1 MLSRQICVFN
11 KKCLGYQPKKNQN
24 YLKNYF
30 VKVEQSYDPNRKCNY
45 YRAIGHLIYACPTKK
60 DKACNMT
67 WVPQETNKVWVL
79 KTSSWFLCV
88 GIKGVWGM
96 IFG

>member
-1 MLSRQICVFN
+1 
-11 KKCLGYQPKKNQN
+11 
-24 YLKNYF
+24 
-30 VKVEQSYDPNRKCNY
+30 
-45 YRAIGHLIYACPTKK
+45 LIYACPTKK

-88 GIKGVWGM
+88 GIKEVWGM